1 MISGKDIL
9 LVGSTQKP
17 YGIKGEII
25 IRFRKAEYADVETEY
40 YFLEIEGIPVP
51 FFVEEFTYST
61 DVTARVKFEDV
72 NDEVAAAKYVNSDV
86 FLPRELVKSSS
97 EQSEAS
103 WDYFTGFTVIDQHG
117 NQLGVIEEV
126 DDSTMNIL
134 FVVRNDEKEYLI
146 PATEDFMTAV
156 DEENRLIEMYLPEG
170 LIDPEGLI
178 EE

>member
-1 MISGKDIL
+1 MISRKEIIQ
-9 LVGSTQKP
+9 VGSTQKP

-51 FFVEEFTYST
+51 FFIEEFTYST

-72 NDEVAAAKYVNSDV
+72 DDEIAAARYVNSLV
-86 FLPRELVKSSS
+86 FLPRELVKSPA
-97 EQSEAS
+97 EQTMAD

-117 NQLGVIEEV
+117 EKLGVIEEV
-126 DDSTMNIL
+126 DDSTMNVL
-134 FVVRNDEKEYLI
+134 FIVRNDEKEYLI
-146 PATEDFMTAV
+146 PATEDFIAAI
-156 DEENRLIEMYLPEG
+156 DEENNLIEMYLPEG
-170 LIDPEGLI
+170 LI

>member
-1 MISGKDIL
+1 VISRKDIL
-9 LVGSTQKP
+9 QVGSTQKP

-72 NDEVAAAKYVNSDV
+72 DDEIAAARYVNTDV
-86 FLPRELVKSSS
+86 YLPRELVKSQE
-97 EQSEAS
+97 EQTMAD

-117 NQLGVIEEV
+117 VKLGVIEEV
-126 DDSTMNIL
+126 DDSTLNVL
-134 FVVRNDEKEYLI
+134 FVVRKDGKEYLI
-146 PATEDFMTAV
+146 PATEDFIVAI
-156 DEENRLIEMYLPEG
+156 DEENNLIEMYLPEG
-170 LIDPEGLI
+170 LI